1 MTMSVKKNY
10 LYNLLY
16 QMTSVLLPVL
26 TIPYVSRVLSADGIG
41 INTVTYANTQ
51 YFILLGSLG
60 ISIYAT
66 KKIATIREKKDKL
79 KKTFWEI
86 FSIQFTG
93 CILAYMVFALTLGQS
108 HKYGIFYMLQGFY
121 ILAAAVDISWYFL
134 GIENFKNA
142 SLRSF
147 FAKIISVILIFIFVK
162 TRDDLWKYILI
173 NAGTMFVGQ
182 LIMWFYV
189 GKDMLKVK
197 EIGKLKIAMHIMPI
211 LALFV
216 PQIATQV
223 YTVLDKTMI
232 DLFKGAVEAGY
243 YDQSQKIVRILLSV
257 VTSLGIVMLPR
268 IANLFSKD
276 DLNEVKKS
284 LRKAFVVISFL
295 SIPITFGLIGISD
308 KFVPILFGNEF
319 LSVIPLTKISPVLVI
334 IIGLGNV
341 FGTQYLLAIGKNK
354 EYTASVCIG
363 ALVNF
368 CFNLLL
374 IPRFAAMGA
383 VIATVSAELSIALI
397 QFWFARVV
405 FDFTWIKETYKYW
418 VSGILMLAIVRLIG
432 NVTPISI
439 LFLVLQIAVGSLVYF
454 ISLIILRDK
463 FLFEAIENVIDRIR
477 KR

>member
-108 HKYGIFYMLQGFY
+108 HKYGVFYMLQGFY

-162 TRDDLWKYILI
+162 TSDDLWKYILI

-439 LFLVLQIAVGSLVYF
+439 LFLVLQIAIGSLVYF

>member
-147 FAKIISVILIFIFVK
+147 FAKIISVILIFTFVK

-439 LFLVLQIAVGSLVYF
+439 LFLVLQIAIGSLVYF

>member
-108 HKYGIFYMLQGFY
+108 HKYGVFYMLQGFY

-418 VSGILMLAIVRLIG
+418 VSGILMLAIVRLVG

-439 LFLVLQIAVGSLVYF
+439 LFLVLQIAIGSLVYF

-463 FLFEAIENVIDRIR
+463 FLIEAIENVIDRIR

>member
-108 HKYGIFYMLQGFY
+108 HKYGVFYMLQGFY

-418 VSGILMLAIVRLIG
+418 VSGILMLAIVRLVG

>member
-93 CILAYMVFALTLGQS
+93 CILAYIVFALTLGQS
-108 HKYGIFYMLQGFY
+108 HKYGVFYMLQGFY

-418 VSGILMLAIVRLIG
+418 VSGILMLAIVRLVG

-439 LFLVLQIAVGSLVYF
+439 LFLVLQITIGSLVYF

>member
-108 HKYGIFYMLQGFY
+108 HKYGVFYMLQGFY

-319 LSVIPLTKISPVLVI
+319 LSVIPLTKISPLLVI

-418 VSGILMLAIVRLIG
+418 VSGILMLAIVRLVG

-439 LFLVLQIAVGSLVYF
+439 LFLVLQIAIGSLVYF

>member
-93 CILAYMVFALTLGQS
+93 CLLAYIVFALTLGQS
-108 HKYGIFYMLQGFY
+108 YKYGIFYMLQGFY

-197 EIGKLKIAMHIMPI
+197 GIGKLKIAMHIMPI

-243 YDQSQKIVRILLSV
+243 YDQSQKVVRILLSV

-319 LSVIPLTKISPVLVI
+319 LSVIPLTKISSVLVM

-341 FGTQYLLAIGKNK
+341 LGTQYLLAIGKNK
-354 EYTASVCIG
+354 EYTTSVCAG

-397 QFWFARVV
+397 QFWFARIV

-418 VSGILMLAIVRLIG
+418 ISGILMLVVVRLVG
-432 NVTPISI
+432 NVTPINI
-439 LFLVLQIAVGSLVYF
+439 LSLAIQIVVGALVYF
-454 ISLIILRDK
+454 ASLTILRDK

>member
-108 HKYGIFYMLQGFY
+108 HKYGVFYMLQGFY

-432 NVTPISI
+432 NVTSISI
-439 LFLVLQIAVGSLVYF
+439 LFLVLQIAIGSLVYF

>member
-1 MTMSVKKNY
+1 MKKKFII
-10 LYNLLY
+10 LLTVVTLCASTIVCSK
-16 QMTSVLLPVL
+16 TSN
-26 TIPYVSRVLSADGIG
+26 TNNTNTTAQETT
-41 INTVTYANTQ
+41 NTVINSDLKLDDDIGEVTCNINLDSSITVSGTGATVSDNKVTITSSGVYEISGTSSNCQIIVNSESEENVYLVLNNVNLTYENSAPIYVQAAKNAILVLPDGTTNTITDGDS
-51 YFILLGSLG
+51 YTFEDS
-60 ISIYAT
+60 T
-66 KKIATIREKKDKL
+66 TDEPNATI
-79 KKTFWEI
+79 
-86 FSIQFTG
+86 
-93 CILAYMVFALTLGQS
+93 
-108 HKYGIFYMLQGFY
+108 
-121 ILAAAVDISWYFL
+121 
-134 GIENFKNA
+134 
-142 SLRSF
+142 
-147 FAKIISVILIFIFVK
+147 
-162 TRDDLWKYILI
+162 
-173 NAGTMFVGQ
+173 
-182 LIMWFYV
+182 
-189 GKDMLKVK
+189 
-197 EIGKLKIAMHIMPI
+197 
-211 LALFV
+211 
-216 PQIATQV
+216 
-223 YTVLDKTMI
+223 
-232 DLFKGAVEAGY
+232 
-243 YDQSQKIVRILLSV
+243 
-257 VTSLGIVMLPR
+257 
-268 IANLFSKD
+268 FSKD

-418 VSGILMLAIVRLIG
+418 VSGILMLAIVRLVG

-439 LFLVLQIAVGSLVYF
+439 LFLVLQIEIGSLVYF

>member
-108 HKYGIFYMLQGFY
+108 HKYGVFYMLQGFY

-334 IIGLGNV
+334 IIGIGNV

-439 LFLVLQIAVGSLVYF
+439 LFLVLQIAIGSLVYF

>member
-108 HKYGIFYMLQGFY
+108 HKYGVFYMLQGFY

-308 KFVPILFGNEF
+308 KFLPILFGNEF

-418 VSGILMLAIVRLIG
+418 VSGILMLAIVRLVG

-439 LFLVLQIAVGSLVYF
+439 LFLVLQIAIGSLVYF

>member
-108 HKYGIFYMLQGFY
+108 HKYGVFYMLQGFY

-276 DLNEVKKS
+276 DLNEIKKS

-418 VSGILMLAIVRLIG
+418 VSGILMLAIVRLVG

-439 LFLVLQIAVGSLVYF
+439 LFLVLQIAIGSLVYF

>member
-108 HKYGIFYMLQGFY
+108 HKYGVFYMLQGFY

-134 GIENFKNA
+134 GVENFKNA

-439 LFLVLQIAVGSLVYF
+439 LFLVLQIAIGSLVYF
-454 ISLIILRDK
+454 ISLII
-463 FLFEAIENVIDRIR
+463 
-477 KR
+477 

>member
-1 MTMSVKKNY
+1 MKKKFLSMLIVSAIAVTAMGCSNNTNESSKSAASSNINVSV
-10 LYNLLY
+10 
-16 QMTSVLLPVL
+16 SD
-26 TIPYVSRVLSADGIG
+26 SSDESASADVKAKITLSNNSISAEGDGVEVVDKTIT
-41 INTVTYANTQ
+41 INSGGTYEVSGTLEDGQIIVDSA
-51 YFILLGSLG
+51 
-60 ISIYAT
+60 
-66 KKIATIREKKDKL
+66 D
-79 KKTFWEI
+79 EI
-86 FSIQFTG
+86 NVYI
-93 CILAYMVFALTLGQS
+93 VFNG
-108 HKYGIFYMLQGFY
+108 
-121 ILAAAVDISWYFL
+121 VDISCSNSAPIYVKSAKNTIITL
-134 GIENFKNA
+134 ADNSENYLSDGSEYLYEELN
-142 SLRSF
+142 
-147 FAKIISVILIFIFVK
+147 
-162 TRDDLWKYILI
+162 DD
-173 NAGTMFVGQ
+173 GT
-182 LIMWFYV
+182 
-189 GKDMLKVK
+189 
-197 EIGKLKIAMHIMPI
+197 
-211 LALFV
+211 
-216 PQIATQV
+216 
-223 YTVLDKTMI
+223 
-232 DLFKGAVEAGY
+232 
-243 YDQSQKIVRILLSV
+243 
-257 VTSLGIVMLPR
+257 VTDEPSACI
-268 IANLFSKD
+268 FSKD

-418 VSGILMLAIVRLIG
+418 VSGILMLAIVRLVG

-439 LFLVLQIAVGSLVYF
+439 LFLVLQIAIGSLVYF

>member
-108 HKYGIFYMLQGFY
+108 HKYGVFYMLQGFY

-319 LSVIPLTKISPVLVI
+319 LSVIPLTNISPVLVI

-418 VSGILMLAIVRLIG
+418 VSGILMLAIVRLVG

-439 LFLVLQIAVGSLVYF
+439 LFLVLQIAIGSLVYF

>member
-93 CILAYMVFALTLGQS
+93 CILAYVVFALTLGQS
-108 HKYGIFYMLQGFY
+108 HKYGVFYMLQGFY

-197 EIGKLKIAMHIMPI
+197 EIGKLKIAIHIMPI

-439 LFLVLQIAVGSLVYF
+439 LFLVLQITIGSLVYF

>member
-108 HKYGIFYMLQGFY
+108 HKYGVFYMLQGFY

-439 LFLVLQIAVGSLVYF
+439 LFLVLQIAIGSLVYF

-463 FLFEAIENVIDRIR
+463 FLFEAIENVIDTIR

>member
-51 YFILLGSLG
+51 YFILPGSLG

-108 HKYGIFYMLQGFY
+108 HKYGVFYMLQGFY

-418 VSGILMLAIVRLIG
+418 VSGILMLAIVRLVG

-439 LFLVLQIAVGSLVYF
+439 LFLVLQIAIGSLVYF

>member
-26 TIPYVSRVLSADGIG
+26 TIPYVSRVLSTDGIG

-108 HKYGIFYMLQGFY
+108 HKYGVFYMLQGFY

-197 EIGKLKIAMHIMPI
+197 EIGKLKIAIHIMPI

-418 VSGILMLAIVRLIG
+418 VSGILMLAIVRLVG

-439 LFLVLQIAVGSLVYF
+439 LFLVLQIAIGSLVYF

>member
-1 MTMSVKKNY
+1 MKKKFLSMLIVSAIAVTAMGCSNNTNESSKSAASSNTNVSV
-10 LYNLLY
+10 
-16 QMTSVLLPVL
+16 SD
-26 TIPYVSRVLSADGIG
+26 SSDESASADVKAKITLSNNSISAEGDGVEVVDKTIT
-41 INTVTYANTQ
+41 INSGGTYEVSDTLEDGQIIVDSA
-51 YFILLGSLG
+51 
-60 ISIYAT
+60 
-66 KKIATIREKKDKL
+66 D
-79 KKTFWEI
+79 EI
-86 FSIQFTG
+86 NVYI
-93 CILAYMVFALTLGQS
+93 VFNG
-108 HKYGIFYMLQGFY
+108 
-121 ILAAAVDISWYFL
+121 VDISCSNSAPIYVKSAKNTIITL
-134 GIENFKNA
+134 ADNSENYLSDGSEYLYEELN
-142 SLRSF
+142 
-147 FAKIISVILIFIFVK
+147 
-162 TRDDLWKYILI
+162 DD
-173 NAGTMFVGQ
+173 GT
-182 LIMWFYV
+182 
-189 GKDMLKVK
+189 
-197 EIGKLKIAMHIMPI
+197 
-211 LALFV
+211 
-216 PQIATQV
+216 
-223 YTVLDKTMI
+223 
-232 DLFKGAVEAGY
+232 
-243 YDQSQKIVRILLSV
+243 
-257 VTSLGIVMLPR
+257 VTDEPSACI
-268 IANLFSKD
+268 FSKD

-418 VSGILMLAIVRLIG
+418 VSGILMLAIVRLVG

-439 LFLVLQIAVGSLVYF
+439 LFLVLQIAIGSLVYF

>member
-108 HKYGIFYMLQGFY
+108 HKYGVFYMLQGFY

-197 EIGKLKIAMHIMPI
+197 EIGKLKIAMHIIPI

-439 LFLVLQIAVGSLVYF
+439 LFLVLQITIGSLVYF

-463 FLFEAIENVIDRIR
+463 FLFEEIENVIDRIR

>member
-108 HKYGIFYMLQGFY
+108 HKYGVFYMLQGFY

-439 LFLVLQIAVGSLVYF
+439 LFLVLQIAIGSLVYF

>member
-93 CILAYMVFALTLGQS
+93 CILAYVVFALTLGQS
-108 HKYGIFYMLQGFY
+108 HKYGVFYMLQGFY

-197 EIGKLKIAMHIMPI
+197 EIGKLKIAIHIMPI

-397 QFWFARVV
+397 QIWFARVV

-418 VSGILMLAIVRLIG
+418 VSGILMLAIVRLVG

-439 LFLVLQIAVGSLVYF
+439 LFLVLQIAIGSLVYF

>member
-86 FSIQFTG
+86 FSNSIYWVYFG
-93 CILAYMVFALTLGQS
+93 LHGIALTLGQS
-108 HKYGIFYMLQGFY
+108 HKYGVFYMLQGFY

-418 VSGILMLAIVRLIG
+418 VSGILMLAIVRLVG

-439 LFLVLQIAVGSLVYF
+439 LFLVLQIAIGSLVYF

>member
-108 HKYGIFYMLQGFY
+108 HKYGVFYMVQGFY

-439 LFLVLQIAVGSLVYF
+439 LFLVLQIAIGSLVYF

>member
-108 HKYGIFYMLQGFY
+108 HKYGVFYMLQGFY

-197 EIGKLKIAMHIMPI
+197 EIGKLKIAIHIMPI

-397 QFWFARVV
+397 QIWFARVV

-418 VSGILMLAIVRLIG
+418 VSGILMLAIVRLVG

-439 LFLVLQIAVGSLVYF
+439 LFLVLQIAIGSLVYF

>member
-1 MTMSVKKNY
+1 MSVKKNY

-108 HKYGIFYMLQGFY
+108 HKYGVFYMLQGFY

-439 LFLVLQIAVGSLVYF
+439 LFLVLQIAIGSLVYF

>member
-197 EIGKLKIAMHIMPI
+197 GIGKLKIAMHIMPI

-405 FDFTWIKETYKYW
+405 FDLTWIKETYKYW
-418 VSGILMLAIVRLIG
+418 ISGILMLAIVRLVG
-432 NVTPISI
+432 NVTSISI

-454 ISLIILRDK
+454 ISLII
-463 FLFEAIENVIDRIR
+463 
-477 KR
+477 

>member
-93 CILAYMVFALTLGQS
+93 CLLAYIVFALTLGQS
-108 HKYGIFYMLQGFY
+108 YKYGIFYMLQGFY

-147 FAKIISVILIFIFVK
+147 FAKIISVILIFTFVK

-439 LFLVLQIAVGSLVYF
+439 LFLVLQIAIGSLVYF

>member
-1 MTMSVKKNY
+1 M
-10 LYNLLY
+10 
-16 QMTSVLLPVL
+16 
-26 TIPYVSRVLSADGIG
+26 
-41 INTVTYANTQ
+41 
-51 YFILLGSLG
+51 LGSLG

-108 HKYGIFYMLQGFY
+108 HKYGVFYMLQGFY

-439 LFLVLQIAVGSLVYF
+439 LFLVLQIAIGSLVYF

>member
-108 HKYGIFYMLQGFY
+108 HKYGVFYMLQGFY

-134 GIENFKNA
+134 GVENFKNA

-439 LFLVLQIAVGSLVYF
+439 LFLVLQIAIGSLVYF

>member
-93 CILAYMVFALTLGQS
+93 CILAYIVFALTLGQS
-108 HKYGIFYMLQGFY
+108 HKYGVFYMLQGFY

-418 VSGILMLAIVRLIG
+418 VSGILMLAIVRLVG

-439 LFLVLQIAVGSLVYF
+439 LFLVLQIAIGSLVYF

>member
-66 KKIATIREKKDKL
+66 KKIATIRAKKDKL

-108 HKYGIFYMLQGFY
+108 HKYGVFYMLQGFY

-418 VSGILMLAIVRLIG
+418 VSGILMLAIVRLVG

-439 LFLVLQIAVGSLVYF
+439 LFLVLQIAIGSLVYF

>member
-86 FSIQFTG
+86 FFIQFTG
-93 CILAYMVFALTLGQS
+93 CLLAYIVFALTLGQS
-108 HKYGIFYMLQGFY
+108 YKYGIFYMLQGFY

-147 FAKIISVILIFIFVK
+147 FAKIISVILIFTFVK

-197 EIGKLKIAMHIMPI
+197 GIGKLKIAMHIMPI

-243 YDQSQKIVRILLSV
+243 YDQSQKVVRILLSV

-354 EYTASVCIG
+354 EYTTSVCVG

-405 FDFTWIKETYKYW
+405 FDLTWIKETYKYW
-418 VSGILMLAIVRLIG
+418 ISGILMLVVVRLVG
-432 NVTPISI
+432 NVTPINI
-439 LFLVLQIAVGSLVYF
+439 LSLALQIVVGALVYF
-454 ISLIILRDK
+454 ASLAILRDK
-463 FLFEAIENVIDRIR
+463 FLFEAIKNVIDRIR

>member
-108 HKYGIFYMLQGFY
+108 HKYGVFYMLQGFY

-439 LFLVLQIAVGSLVYF
+439 LFLVLQITIGSLVYF

-463 FLFEAIENVIDRIR
+463 FLFEAIKNVIDRIR

>member
-108 HKYGIFYMLQGFY
+108 HKYGVFYMLQGFY

-147 FAKIISVILIFIFVK
+147 FAKIISVILIFTFVK

-197 EIGKLKIAMHIMPI
+197 GIGKLKIAMHIMPI

-243 YDQSQKIVRILLSV
+243 YDQSQKVVRILLSV

-418 VSGILMLAIVRLIG
+418 VSGILMLAIVRLVG

-439 LFLVLQIAVGSLVYF
+439 LFLVLQIAIGSLVYF

>member
-108 HKYGIFYMLQGFY
+108 HKYGVFYMLQGFY

-418 VSGILMLAIVRLIG
+418 VSGILMLAIVRLVG

-439 LFLVLQIAVGSLVYF
+439 LFLVLQIAIGSLVYF

-463 FLFEAIENVIDRIR
+463 FLFEAIENVIDRTR

>member
-108 HKYGIFYMLQGFY
+108 HKYGVFYMLQGFY

-189 GKDMLKVK
+189 GKHMLKVK

-418 VSGILMLAIVRLIG
+418 VSGILMLAIVRLVG

-439 LFLVLQIAVGSLVYF
+439 LFLVLQIAIGSLVYF